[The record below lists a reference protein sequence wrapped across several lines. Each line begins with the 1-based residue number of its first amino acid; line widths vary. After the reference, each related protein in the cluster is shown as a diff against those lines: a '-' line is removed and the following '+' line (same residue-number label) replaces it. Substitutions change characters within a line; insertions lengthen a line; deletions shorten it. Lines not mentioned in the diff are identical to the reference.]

1 MDCLPAFFSYSTTL
15 ASCANIR
22 PDPQGIPLS
31 LYTALRT
38 TSFDR
43 MFRRQH
49 TPEAD
54 PFVRL
59 SCYHPFKIC
68 TAGSIRLGSSPL
80 FYTAYEFNRQTRC
93 HRSSFAVPSFPQ
105 SARSFVVRSVY
116 RIGVVQYVAGSGGG
130 RRFRRAFCH
139 RPSVEALL
147 KNFNNMVLAG
157 HIQGPANKAIC
168 NNYVTF

>member
-1 MDCLPAFFSYSTTL
+1 MGRLPAFFSYLTSP
-15 ASCANIR
+15 ASCANMR

-31 LYTALRT
+31 LYTAPRT
-38 TSFDR
+38 TLSVR
-43 MFRRQH
+43 CSYTYHMH
-49 TPEAD
+49 EAG

-59 SCYHPFKIC
+59 SCCHPFKIC

-105 SARSFVVRSVY
+105 GDRSFVVRSVY

-130 RRFRRAFCH
+130 RPLSAACRLSQAQRRSLVKKF
-139 RPSVEALL
+139 
-147 KNFNNMVLAG
+147 
-157 HIQGPANKAIC
+157 
-168 NNYVTF
+168 